1 MGKKCEELESYKV
14 CYYTCLEN
22 SCNLANKNNKSSFKL
37 TAVYL
42 IFILFKLIYSQ
53 KWTFIFCLWVCVYKK
68 QIFNCF

>member
-1 MGKKCEELESYKV
+1 MDMGKKCEELESYKV

-53 KWTFIFCLWVCVYKK
+53 K
-68 QIFNCF
+68 